1 MVNTLLMDSTWH
13 RIDTELST
21 RKKNWAWLARELNTS
36 DQTVHNWSA
45 RGVPSRRHA
54 DIARILGWSVDQLL
68 GHEIREARPKYGQVN
83 SAVAQPV
90 ILDEITV
97 PSTISWGDIEA
108 MGKLPARFTVHM
120 PDDSLTGHIDRGTG
134 LIFERDLA
142 PTPGKTVLIEDGD
155 GQRFIRIYALVRG
168 DHWQAQAKAAGYVT
182 LDSREHGLRVL
193 ATMKWREG

>member
-1 MVNTLLMDSTWH
+1 
-13 RIDTELST
+13 
-21 RKKNWAWLARELNTS
+21 
-36 DQTVHNWSA
+36 
-45 RGVPSRRHA
+45 
-54 DIARILGWSVDQLL
+54 
-68 GHEIREARPKYGQVN
+68 
-83 SAVAQPV
+83 
-90 ILDEITV
+90 
-97 PSTISWGDIEA
+97 